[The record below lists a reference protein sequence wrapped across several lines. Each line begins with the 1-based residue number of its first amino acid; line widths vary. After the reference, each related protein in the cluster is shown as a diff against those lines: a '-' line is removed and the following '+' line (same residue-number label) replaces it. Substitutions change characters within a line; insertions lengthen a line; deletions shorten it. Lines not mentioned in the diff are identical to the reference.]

1 VRDGEQLADAELRL
15 AEIPGHASI
24 AAAARALYD
33 GRGGALQQMITKVES
48 AAGVRIIDRSSTPL
62 SPTYAGREFIREAL
76 QVLQADGSKRLGTRT
91 GKGHEEAGSS
101 LNHAE
106 AVGPA
111 PGAV

>member
-33 GRGGALQQMITKVES
+33 GRGGALQQMITKIES
-48 AAGVRIIDRSSTPL
+48 AAGFRIIDRSATPL

-76 QVLQADGSKRLGTRT
+76 QVLQAGREQTTGHPHREGT
-91 GKGHEEAGSS
+91 
-101 LNHAE
+101 
-106 AVGPA
+106 
-111 PGAV
+111 